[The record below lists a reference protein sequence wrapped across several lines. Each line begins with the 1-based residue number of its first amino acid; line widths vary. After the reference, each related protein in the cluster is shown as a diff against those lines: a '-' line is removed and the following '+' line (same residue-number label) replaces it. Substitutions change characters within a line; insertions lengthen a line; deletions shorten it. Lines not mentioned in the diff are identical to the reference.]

1 MLDKALED
9 AIKVVASEEGQPET
23 VALRLIAF
31 LKRMS
36 EGELA
41 NKDSENLLL
50 QVCNVLHLEDN
61 NAD

>member
-41 NKDSENLLL
+41 YKDRENLLL